1 MQIWKRYPFLKAHS
15 HCLTEIFRYLLEQ
28 DTIAICQICCNKCT
42 KSNDVYN
49 RMEAPLEE
57 APSCSAQPAQ
67 LRSQL
72 TAIHGGSASREQTAK
87 SRMQNKTQHKRMT
100 LLNVLICLESAC
112 ICMAFTQ
119 RLFAKWRYAAGSLL

>member
-1 MQIWKRYPFLKAHS
+1 MEKVPLPQGTSPPSDRNFS
-15 HCLTEIFRYLLEQ
+15 VFVRT

-42 KSNDVYN
+42 KYNDVYN

-72 TAIHGGSASREQTAK
+72 TAVHGGSASREQTAK
-87 SRMQNKTQHKRMT
+87 SRMQNKSQHKRMT
-100 LLNVLICLESAC
+100 LLNLPICLESAC

-119 RLFAKWRYAAGSLL
+119 RLFPKWHYAAGSLL